1 VRQSRRIS
9 LVEACANV
17 GVGYGIAVGTQV
29 MVFPVF
35 GIHVTLADDL
45 AIGAVFTVVSLIR
58 SYLLRRAFER
68 FR

>member
-1 VRQSRRIS
+1 MRQSRRIS